1 MRNALSLSLLLAAAT
16 LAGCAANPSAT
27 DTANTNSTNAIDAV
41 VENTNTADEASVPVP
56 FQEVGDSILDAS
68 YSPHYEQKQDGYK
81 RFEFTNAT
89 GTCAEQGLM
98 DFAYMYDEN
107 LEYFVIESLD
117 GTYRDARVG
126 MTGSRMNYM
135 DEVPLTGGEA
145 SCEVE
150 YVTGENE
157 ADVTCKVAEAEVCTG
172 EVTIT
177 AYDKQ

>member
-1 MRNALSLSLLLAAAT
+1 MRNAISLSLLLATAT

-27 DTANTNSTNAIDAV
+27 DTTSNTTTTNTV
-41 VENTNTADEASVPVP
+41 VENTNTTDAASTPVP

-68 YSPHYEQKQDGYK
+68 YSAQYEQKKNGYK
-81 RFEFTNAT
+81 RFEFTDAT
-89 GTCAEQGLM
+89 GTCAEQGLF
-98 DFAYMYDEN
+98 DFAYKYDEN
-107 LEYFVIESLD
+107 LKYYVIESLD
-117 GTYRDARVG
+117 GSYRDARVG

-145 SCEVE
+145 SCEVV
-150 YVTGENE
+150 YVTGEND
-157 ADVTCKVAEAEVCTG
+157 ADITCKVAEAEVCTG